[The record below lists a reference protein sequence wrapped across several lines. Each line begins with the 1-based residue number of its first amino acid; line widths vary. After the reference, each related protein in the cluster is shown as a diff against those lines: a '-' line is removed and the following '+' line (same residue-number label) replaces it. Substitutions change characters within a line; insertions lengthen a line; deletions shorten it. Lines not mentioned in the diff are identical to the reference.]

1 MVPAVMA
8 AALLASRPAIF
19 LSIILSISINL
30 WLLRWDSLLDAVTN
44 TILFAIIAWLI
55 GEVCN
60 RLVLA
65 LRAETALTKNLAV
78 RKALLEA
85 ILKSVPVVTLDDRGM
100 VQRVTLAAAE
110 ILGVSPEEALGRPFQ
125 DFVPE
130 FDDVALLK
138 AQEGGDGSALP
149 PACWTARR
157 PNGTSLPLTIQA
169 DILPDDISP
178 ERIVLALADQTLAD
192 TMRNRQHDLNEQLS
206 RVWRLNSM
214 GEMAATLAH
223 ELNQPLTAASVY
235 LHAGQTDLA
244 KVGLIGDSASRALD
258 LAKAQLLRAG
268 EIVRRMRERI
278 STGARTFTEERAAL
292 MIADLDPIF
301 ALISRDTDVA
311 IDIQMDEGDD
321 RVLADRIQLQ
331 QAVANLVRNAVD
343 AAAGRASGLVSVKG
357 RSLAAEGYE
366 ITVEDNGAGIADD
379 QVDRIFRPM
388 ITSKA
393 GGMGLGLSVTRSI
406 VESHGAALIIGRSRL
421 GGAAFAF
428 RLSRV
433 PELETT

>member
-8 AALLASRPAIF
+8 AALLAGRPAIL

-78 RKALLEA
+78 RKALLKA

-130 FDDVALLK
+130 FDEVALLK
-138 AQEGGDGSALP
+138 AQEGDGSALP

-169 DILPDDISP
+169 DVLPDDISP

-244 KVGLIGDSASRALD
+244 KAGLIGDSASRALD

-343 AAAGRASGLVSVKG
+343 AAAGRASGQVSVTG

-406 VESHGAALIIGRSRL
+406 VESHGAALIVGRSRL

-433 PELETT
+433 PELETA